1 MNFRE
6 LIIQSFQDETIR
18 KDIKDITRPLME
30 WIYNE
35 VHIYLVI
42 ICVYCI
48 LIFIILIIILRYMY
62 IMSHIPLHLE
72 QMNNIII

>member
-1 MNFRE
+1 
-6 LIIQSFQDETIR
+6 
-18 KDIKDITRPLME
+18 ME

-72 QMNNIII
+72 QMNNIIISNRTLKLKKSFLLPVYKKHDI